1 MRTPWRSHRR
11 DRRRASAVVAGVLA
25 VCVLVG
31 GDLAAS
37 GASPSDGRGDGR
49 PPLPE
54 VRTNPPA
61 PDPEPIEVSS
71 LPLPPTAPTAED
83 GSVIPGGCTDDT
95 GCMSPADT
103 GIQEGPSYMWDG
115 EHVVLPVELAGAPDG
130 SPYTG
135 TQVIA
140 VKTTDGRDVPER

>member
-1 MRTPWRSHRR
+1 MS
-11 DRRRASAVVAGVLA
+11 VVAAGVVA

-31 GDLAAS
+31 GDLGAV
-37 GASPSDGRGDGR
+37 GASPFDGRGHGR

-54 VRTNPPA
+54 VRRNPPA
-61 PDPEPIEVSS
+61 PDPEPIEVGS
-71 LPLPPTAPTAED
+71 LPLPPTAPSAAD
-83 GSVIPGGCTDDT
+83 GSVIPGGCANDT

-115 EHVVLPVELAGAPDG
+115 EHVVLPVELAGAPEG

-135 TQVIA
+135 TQIIS
-140 VKTTDGRDVPER
+140 VKTTERSDVPER